1 MASSRSPIAAVGVF
15 LALLTLV
22 PVLAPLLGFDARYSV
37 GALRALVAQAGPFG
51 WLAFVGLF
59 VLAVVLQVPGF
70 AFVLAAPTLFPLAQA
85 WSLCVA
91 ASYLAVVTNFAVVR
105 RFGGQPLATIE
116 RPLLQRL
123 FRELDAHPVR
133 TVALLR
139 VLTVMFPPVTSALAL
154 TRLRARDHALG
165 SLLGIPL
172 PVSAMLLAAGALAE
186 VSAG

>member
-105 RFGGQPLATIE
+105 RFGGQPL
-116 RPLLQRL
+116 QQWL